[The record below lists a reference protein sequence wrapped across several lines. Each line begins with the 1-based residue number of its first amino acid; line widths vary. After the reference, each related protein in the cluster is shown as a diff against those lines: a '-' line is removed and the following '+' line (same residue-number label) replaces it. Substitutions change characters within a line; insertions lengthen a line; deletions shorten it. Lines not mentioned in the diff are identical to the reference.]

1 MERQDIAQ
9 TRGLQALGWLA
20 AEEGLLEAFLHMSGG
35 TIADLR
41 ENAQSPAMLAAVL
54 DFILQEDRW
63 VIACAAALGCAPQL
77 LVEDRAVLGGG
88 DLRHWT

>member
-9 TRGLQALGWLA
+9 TRALGALGWMA
-20 AEEGLLEAFLHMSGG
+20 AQEGLLEAFLHMRGG
-35 TIADLR
+35 SVDDLR
-41 ENAQSPAMLAAVL
+41 ENAQRPATLAAVL

-63 VIACAAALGCAPQL
+63 VIDCAAALGCRPQL

-88 DLRHWT
+88 DRRHWT